1 MDRKL
6 TKAEIK
12 ERIEDINYHLSKY
25 ASDIMHW
32 SDDWRLSH
40 MTPDQDKNWLKGVL
54 LGLTSGCH
62 NMINQLTIGLTYG
75 DLEDNFMKP
84 ASRRQKEQYSYD
96 EDLAAMG
103 IDVEANNIDRQA
115 NSDLPKT
122 IEGETYNSHIKPW
135 ALVKIDGKDYPIFA
149 DDPGQQDY
157 IRFEDGEIQGF
168 GSYNV
173 DTVGS
178 AIYYWIGH
186 IYKLGIKR
194 IEEYKA

>member
-1 MDRKL
+1 MSKKL
-6 TKAEIK
+6 TKEEIK
-12 ERIEDINYHLSKY
+12 ERIKDINYHLSKY
-25 ASDIMHW
+25 ASDIMDW
-32 SDDWRLSH
+32 SNDWRLSH
-40 MTPDQDKNWLKGVL
+40 MLPGQNKDWLKGVL

-62 NMINQLTIGLTYG
+62 RMISQLTIGLTYG
-75 DLEDNFMKP
+75 DLEDNFMKH

-103 IDVEANNIDRQA
+103 MDVAVNNIYRQA
-115 NSDLPKT
+115 NPDLPE
-122 IEGETYNSHIKPW
+122 IVEGETYHSHIKPW
-135 ALVKIDGKDYPIFA
+135 ALIKIDGKHYPIFA
-149 DDPGQQDY
+149 DDPSQQDY

-178 AIYYWIGH
+178 AIYYWISH

>member
-1 MDRKL
+1 MSRKL
-6 TKAEIK
+6 TKEEIK
-12 ERIEDINYHLSKY
+12 ERIKDINYHLSKY

-103 IDVEANNIDRQA
+103 I
-115 NSDLPKT
+115 
-122 IEGETYNSHIKPW
+122 EGETYNSHIKPW

-168 GSYNV
+168 GSYNF

-178 AIYYWIGH
+178 AIYYWISH